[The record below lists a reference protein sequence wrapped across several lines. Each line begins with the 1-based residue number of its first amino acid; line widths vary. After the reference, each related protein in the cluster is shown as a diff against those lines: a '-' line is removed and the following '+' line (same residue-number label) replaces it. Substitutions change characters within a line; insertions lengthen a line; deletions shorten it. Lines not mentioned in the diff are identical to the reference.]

1 MPSGMESLDWY
12 EDVAC
17 LLSKCVIAPL
27 VRVQDLGS
35 LSTASSSA
43 CAIYARSLKPE
54 QLVSFFTK
62 YCVQALI
69 VQQGSLADHTAVL
82 TNASG
87 VQLAIAPG
95 VGEPP
100 HGTFVLID
108 GVSERLALGTCWDQM
123 NRIYTSLGCHIDTR
137 RISESGADYP
147 VAVYV
152 DGNKPEELAYG
163 LAQGAS
169 GVGILRSDWLGW
181 LNETPPSHQKLLAL
195 YRQASLAVQPYRL
208 NVRLFDL
215 GGDKIPRWCKPYSH
229 MLRSPLGF
237 RGIRAVQH
245 LAEAFDS
252 QFKAIVECADTSPL
266 GVVIPMVTDMQDVRF
281 ARAQLKEFGT
291 PRQLHNIVIGAM
303 VEVPAAALFIEE
315 LVREVDFVRIGPGD
329 LSQFTL
335 AKLRTNI
342 PPRDYSGKGFHPAVL
357 QLIRHV
363 SVACRH
369 TGKELS
375 VCLDIEPR
383 TALLESLLRI
393 GVRVF
398 ATSPTAISAVLR
410 CLHEGGRF
418 CIDRETMNL

>member
-1 MPSGMESLDWY
+1 MKSLDWY
-12 EDVAC
+12 EGVAC

-27 VRVQDLGS
+27 VCVQDLGS
-35 LSTASSSA
+35 LSTASSST
-43 CAIYARSLKPE
+43 CAIYAQSLKPD
-54 QLVSFFTK
+54 QLASFLTE

-69 VQQGSLADHTAVL
+69 VRQGSLADHTAVL
-82 TNASG
+82 ANASG

-95 VGEPP
+95 VAEPP
-100 HGTFVLID
+100 PGTFVLID
-108 GVSERLALGTCWDQM
+108 GVNERLALGTCWDQM
-123 NRIYTSLGCHIDTR
+123 NRTYTSLMRDVDTR
-137 RISESGADYP
+137 EIAESSADYP

-152 DGNKPEELAYG
+152 DGSKPEELAYG

-181 LNETPPSHQKLLAL
+181 FDETPPSHQKLLAL
-195 YRQASLAVQPYRL
+195 YRQASLVVQPCQL

-229 MLRSPLGF
+229 ILRSPLGF
-237 RGIRAVQH
+237 RGIRAAQH

-252 QFKAIVECADTSPL
+252 QFKAIVECADAFPL
-266 GVVIPMVTDMQDVRF
+266 GVVIPMVTDVQDIRL
-281 ARAQLKEFGT
+281 ARARLKEFGT

-303 VEVPAAALFIEE
+303 VEVPAAALLIEE
-315 LVREVDFVRIGPGD
+315 LIHEVSFVRIGPGD

-342 PPRDYSGKGFHPAVL
+342 PPRDYSGRGFHPSVL
-357 QLIRHV
+357 ELIRHV
-363 SVACRH
+363 SIVCRR

-383 TALLESLLRI
+383 TVLLESLLKI
-393 GVRVF
+393 GVQIF
-398 ATSPTAISAVLR
+398 ATSPMAISTVLGY
-410 CLHEGGRF
+410 LHDGGRI
-418 CIDRETMNL
+418 CTKMENHESL